1 MEAIAKVDKLNQN
14 EFQDLNEDFAMELTY
29 AFKDMNKDV
38 LYLVDKA
45 EKENWNP
52 DELVEKIEELFNE

>member
-1 MEAIAKVDKLNQN
+1 MESIAKVDKLNQN
-14 EFQDLNEDFAMELTY
+14 EFQDLNDDFAMELTY
-29 AFKDMNKDV
+29 AFKDMNTDV
-38 LYLVDKA
+38 MYLVDKA